1 MPSCQLYCPDGHRKI
16 TAAEWIEAEED
27 TAALAAA
34 RALGKPMPCELWLRN
49 RMIERIEPPSS

>member
-1 MPSCQLYCPDGHRKI
+1 MASYRLYCPDGHRKI

-27 TAALAAA
+27 TAAY
-34 RALGKPMPCELWLRN
+34 ELWLRN

>member
-1 MPSCQLYCPDGHRKI
+1 MASYRLYCPDGHRKI
-16 TAAEWIEAEED
+16 TAAEGIEAEED
-27 TAALAAA
+27 TAALAA